1 MGFSAQLPRCSG
13 NQIGPLTAERASF
26 PNILVLCSGK
36 FHIPPP
42 AERSGYLNGGPDV
55 ATSDAPTAAEVA
67 RIVAASVRDR
77 LPLGWTAT
85 EMFEPERGSL
95 RPDLEINLKA
105 PDGRTARL
113 VIEIKQVLERRDI
126 GRIVEQ
132 SRSMTTSP
140 TDVPIVSARYLS
152 TSVREAL
159 AEQGLSFVD
168 ATGNIRIVV
177 DTPAVFISD
186 RGEDRDP
193 WRMGRPRGTLKG
205 EPAARVAR
213 ALLDYGRDWTVRELM
228 AASGSSSGAAYRVLE
243 YLEREELVVK
253 EDKRYRVT
261 DWERLLRA
269 WSADASFQTT
279 TRVMAFIEPRGVD
292 YFLGKLTKET
302 KFPVAVTGSMA
313 AKEWAT
319 YAPAK
324 AAYVYVSSIQEA
336 AEQWALRP
344 NAAAPNVILLEPKTV
359 GDVPFVNTVRSQAGY
374 PVAAPPQVAADLL
387 NGPGREPAE
396 GEYLVEW
403 MKSNEERWRRE

>member
-1 MGFSAQLPRCSG
+1 M
-13 NQIGPLTAERASF
+13 
-26 PNILVLCSGK
+26 
-36 FHIPPP
+36 
-42 AERSGYLNGGPDV
+42 

-67 RIVAASVRDR
+67 RIVAASVRER
-77 LPLGWTAT
+77 LPLGWKAT
-85 EMFEPERGSL
+85 ETLEPERGSL
-95 RPDLEINLKA
+95 RPDLEINLDA

-140 TDVPIVSARYLS
+140 TDVPVVSARYLS

-159 AEQGLSFVD
+159 AEQGLSYVD
-168 ATGNIRIVV
+168 ATGNVRIVI

-213 ALLDYGRDWTVRELM
+213 ALLDYRRNWTVRELM
-228 AASGSSSGAAYRVLE
+228 VASGSSSGAAYRVLE

-292 YFLGKLTKET
+292 YFLAKLTKEP

-336 AEQWALRP
+336 AEQWGLRP
-344 NAAAPNVILLEPKTV
+344 NAAAPNVILLEPKTM
-359 GDVPFVNTVRSQAGY
+359 GDVPFVNTLRSQAGY

-396 GEYLVEW
+396 GEYLIEW
-403 MKSNEERWRRE
+403 MKSNEERWRRD

>member
-13 NQIGPLTAERASF
+13 NRISTLAAEYTSF
-26 PNILVLCSGK
+26 PNTPVPCSGNNQ
-36 FHIPPP
+36 IPPP
-42 AERSGYLNGGPDV
+42 AEQARYLNGGPDM

-85 EMFEPERGSL
+85 ETLEPERGSL
-95 RPDLEINLKA
+95 RPDLEINLEA

-140 TDVPIVSARYLS
+140 TDVPVVSARYLS

-292 YFLGKLTKET
+292 SFLGKLTNET
-302 KFPVAVTGSMA
+302 TFPVAVTGSMA

-396 GEYLVEW
+396 GEYLIEW

>member
-1 MGFSAQLPRCSG
+1 M
-13 NQIGPLTAERASF
+13 
-26 PNILVLCSGK
+26 
-36 FHIPPP
+36 
-42 AERSGYLNGGPDV
+42 

-77 LPLGWTAT
+77 LPLGWKAT
-85 EMFEPERGSL
+85 ETLEPERGSMRL
-95 RPDLEINLKA
+95 DLEINLKA

-126 GRIVEQ
+126 GRIVDQ

-140 TDVPIVSARYLS
+140 TDVPVVSARYLS

-159 AEQGLSFVD
+159 AERGLSYVD
-168 ATGNIRIVV
+168 ATGNIRIVIN
-177 DTPAVFISD
+177 TPAVFISD

-193 WRMGRPRGTLKG
+193 WRIGRPRGTLKG

-213 ALLDYGRDWTVRELM
+213 ALLDYRRDWTVRELI
-228 AASGSSSGAAYRVLE
+228 AASGSSSGAAYRVME

-261 DWERLLRA
+261 EWERLLRA

-292 YFLGKLTKET
+292 YFLGKVAKES

-336 AEQWALRP
+336 AEQWGLRP
-344 NAAAPNVILLEPKTV
+344 NAAAPNVVLLEPKTV
-359 GDVPFVNTVRSQAGY
+359 GDVPFVNTVRSDAGY

-396 GEYLVEW
+396 GEYLIEW
-403 MKSNEERWRRE
+403 MKANEEGWRRD

>member
-1 MGFSAQLPRCSG
+1 M
-13 NQIGPLTAERASF
+13 
-26 PNILVLCSGK
+26 
-36 FHIPPP
+36 
-42 AERSGYLNGGPDV
+42 
-55 ATSDAPTAAEVA
+55 ATSDAPSAAEVV

-77 LPLGWTAT
+77 LPLGWKAT
-85 EMFEPERGSL
+85 EAFEPARGSR
-95 RPDLEINLKA
+95 RPDLAINLEA

-113 VIEIKQVLERRDI
+113 VIEIKQVLDRRDI

-132 SRSMTTSP
+132 SRSRATSP
-140 TDVPIVSARYLS
+140 TDVPVVSARYLS
-152 TSVREAL
+152 ASVREAL

-177 DTPAVFISD
+177 DMPAVFIAD

-193 WRMGRPRGTLKG
+193 WRIGRPRGTLKG

-228 AASGSSSGAAYRVLE
+228 AASGSSSGATYRVLE

-279 TRVMAFIEPRGVD
+279 TRVMACIEPRGVD
-292 YFLGKLTKET
+292 HVLRRLTQET
-302 KFPVAVTGSMA
+302 RVPVAVTGSLA

-324 AAYVYVSSIQEA
+324 AAYVYVSSIREA

-344 NAAAPNVILLEPKTV
+344 NAAAPNVILLEPTTV
-359 GDVPFVNTVRSQAGY
+359 GEVPFVNTVRSQAGY
-374 PVAAPPQVAADLL
+374 PIVTAPQVAADLL

-396 GEYLVEW
+396 GEYLIEW

>member
-1 MGFSAQLPRCSG
+1 M
-13 NQIGPLTAERASF
+13 AS
-26 PNILVLCSGK
+26 
-36 FHIPPP
+36 
-42 AERSGYLNGGPDV
+42 
-55 ATSDAPTAAEVA
+55 SDAPTVAEVA
-67 RIVAASVRDR
+67 RIVATSVRER
-77 LPLGWTAT
+77 LPPTWQTT
-85 EMFEPERGSL
+85 ETLESEQGSL
-95 RPDLEINLKA
+95 GPDVEITLEA
-105 PDGRTARL
+105 PDGRVARL
-113 VIEIKQVLERRDI
+113 VIEIKQGVERRDV
-126 GRIVEQ
+126 GRIVDQ
-132 SRSMTTSP
+132 TRSKTTDP
-140 TDVPIVSARYLS
+140 TKVPVVSARYLS
-152 TSVREAL
+152 TSVRDAL
-159 AEQGLSFVD
+159 AEQGLSYVD
-168 ATGNIRIVV
+168 ATGNIRIVI

-186 RGEDRDP
+186 RGEGRDP

-213 ALLDYGRDWTVRELM
+213 ALLDYRRDWTVRELM
-228 AASGSSSGAAYRVLE
+228 AASGSSSGAAYRVLA

-261 DWERLLRA
+261 DWGRLLRA

-292 YFLGKLTKET
+292 YFLGKLTGEP

-336 AEQWALRP
+336 AQQWGLRP

-396 GEYLVEW
+396 GEHLIEW
-403 MKSNEERWRRE
+403 MKSNEERWRRG

>member
-1 MGFSAQLPRCSG
+1 M
-13 NQIGPLTAERASF
+13 
-26 PNILVLCSGK
+26 
-36 FHIPPP
+36 
-42 AERSGYLNGGPDV
+42 
-55 ATSDAPTAAEVA
+55 ATSDAPTAVEVA
-67 RIVAASVRDR
+67 RIVAASVRER
-77 LPLGWTAT
+77 LPLGWRAT
-85 EMFEPERGSL
+85 ETLEPERGSL
-95 RPDLEINLKA
+95 RPDLEINLEA

-126 GRIVEQ
+126 GRIVDQ
-132 SRSMTTSP
+132 SRIMMTSP
-140 TDVPIVSARYLS
+140 TDVPVVSARYLS

-159 AEQGLSFVD
+159 AEQGLSYVD
-168 ATGNIRIVV
+168 ATGNIRIVI

-261 DWERLLRA
+261 GWERLLRA

-279 TRVMAFIEPRGVD
+279 TRVMAFIEPRGVE
-292 YFLGKLTKET
+292 YFLGKLAKAP
-302 KFPVAVTGSMA
+302 KFPVALTGSMA
-313 AKEWAT
+313 VKEWAT

-336 AEQWALRP
+336 AEQWGLRP

-359 GDVPFVNTVRSQAGY
+359 GDVPFVNTIRSQDGY
-374 PVAAPPQVAADLL
+374 PVAAPAQVAADLL

-396 GEYLVEW
+396 GEYLIEW
-403 MKSNEERWRRE
+403 MKANEERWRRG

>member
-1 MGFSAQLPRCSG
+1 M
-13 NQIGPLTAERASF
+13 
-26 PNILVLCSGK
+26 
-36 FHIPPP
+36 
-42 AERSGYLNGGPDV
+42 
-55 ATSDAPTAAEVA
+55 ATSDAPTAVEVA
-67 RIVAASVRDR
+67 RIVAASVRER
-77 LPLGWTAT
+77 LPLGWRAT
-85 EMFEPERGSL
+85 ETLEPERGSL
-95 RPDLEINLKA
+95 RPYLEINLEA

-126 GRIVEQ
+126 RRIVDQ

-140 TDVPIVSARYLS
+140 TDVPVVSARYLS
-152 TSVREAL
+152 TSAREAL
-159 AEQGLSFVD
+159 AEQELSYVD
-168 ATGNIRIVV
+168 ATGNIRIVI

-193 WRMGRPRGTLKG
+193 WRMGRPRGNLKG

-279 TRVMAFIEPRGVD
+279 TRVMAFIEPRGVE
-292 YFLGKLTKET
+292 YFLGKLAKAP
-302 KFPVAVTGSMA
+302 KFPVALTGSMA

-336 AEQWALRP
+336 SEQWGLRP

-359 GDVPFVNTVRSQAGY
+359 GDVPFVNTIRSQDGY
-374 PVAAPPQVAADLL
+374 PVAAPAQVAADLL

-396 GEYLVEW
+396 GEYLIEW
-403 MKSNEERWRRE
+403 MKANEERWRRG